1 MLGRE
6 ESVCGDLKDDA
17 REFHFNIVVTLRG
30 HYDVAKLARGEREVG
45 CVLRRHLSSQFLL
58 GIGMIVAAS
67 LAIVI
72 RSGGKGNVVKLSILE
87 AEGRGQGEGPAGVSR
102 AKQ

>member
-1 MLGRE
+1 M
-6 ESVCGDLKDDA
+6 
-17 REFHFNIVVTLRG
+17 
-30 HYDVAKLARGEREVG
+30 AKLARREREVG
-45 CVLRRHLSSQFLL
+45 CVLRRHLFSL

-87 AEGRGQGEGPAGVSR
+87 AEGGGQGEGRSKAG
-102 AKQ
+102 

>member
-1 MLGRE
+1 MWRVRG
-6 ESVCGDLKDDA
+6 GDLKDVT

-30 HYDVAKLARGEREVG
+30 HYDVAKLAREEREVD
-45 CVLRRHLSSQFLL
+45 CVLRRHLFSL

-87 AEGRGQGEGPAGVSR
+87 AEGRGQGEGRS
-102 AKQ
+102 KSD